1 MKVCKK
7 ILLNPVIRTVIKIIK
22 PGTFREMLT
31 NKGDLTGDE
40 LKRFLRAHIGDK
52 NSTELF

>member
-7 ILLNPVIRTVIKIIK
+7 ILLSPVIRTVIKIIK